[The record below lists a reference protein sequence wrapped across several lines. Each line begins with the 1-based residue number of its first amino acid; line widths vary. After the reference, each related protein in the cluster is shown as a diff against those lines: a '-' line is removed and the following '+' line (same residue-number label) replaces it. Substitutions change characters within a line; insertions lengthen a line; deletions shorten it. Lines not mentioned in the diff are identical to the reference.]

1 MSSKKERK
9 KNSFFQRI
17 LTVVFLGTFFY
28 SVYELGDIFMDYYE
42 NRKVMAEAQNIYEKS
57 PMEEQSQDGEVRKQF
72 KALQQI
78 NKEIVGWV
86 TMDDTQINYPIVQAK
101 DNDYYLFRN
110 YKGEDMRAGSIF
122 MDYRNDVKSQNRNT
136 ILYGHRMKDGS
147 MFGSLKKILD
157 EDFFKSHRKLYYDTL
172 FEGYDLEVF
181 SVYTTTTDFYYI
193 ETDFSSDMEYT
204 SFLEKIQEKSL
215 HRTNTRVTASD
226 QIVTLSTCDYAL
238 DPEAGRLVV
247 HAKLVKR
254 Q

>member
-1 MSSKKERK
+1 
-9 KNSFFQRI
+9 
-17 LTVVFLGTFFY
+17 
-28 SVYELGDIFMDYYE
+28 
-42 NRKVMAEAQNIYEKS
+42 
-57 PMEEQSQDGEVRKQF
+57 
-72 KALQQI
+72 
-78 NKEIVGWV
+78 
-86 TMDDTQINYPIVQAK
+86 
-101 DNDYYLFRN
+101 
-110 YKGEDMRAGSIF
+110 
-122 MDYRNDVKSQNRNT
+122 
-136 ILYGHRMKDGS
+136 S
-147 MFGSLKKILD
+147 MFGSLKKMLD

>member
-1 MSSKKERK
+1 MSSKRTEEE
-9 KNSFFQRI
+9 FFFNEYLQ
-17 LTVVFLGTFFY
+17 LFLGTFFY

-57 PMEEQSQDGEVRKQF
+57 DGRAITRREVRKQF

-78 NKEIVGWV
+78 NQEIVGWI

-147 MFGSLKKILD
+147 MFGSLKKMLD
-157 EDFFKSHRKLYYDTL
+157 EEFFMSHRKLYYDTL

-181 SVYTTTTDFYYI
+181 SVYTTTTDFI
-193 ETDFSSDMEYT
+193 TLKRILAVIRNTHHFWRK
-204 SFLEKIQEKSL
+204 FKKNRCIKRIQ
-215 HRTNTRVTASD
+215 
-226 QIVTLSTCDYAL
+226 Q
-238 DPEAGRLVV
+238 
-247 HAKLVKR
+247 
-254 Q
+254 